1 MLSIITMA
9 LIFFGQC
16 YWLFNQY
23 LYSMDDSIREMQVA
37 CDSVLEKEFE
47 IRYEKFH
54 EKYMEGRDTKLMINI
69 HMFDSITLNNKHGG
83 SGTNY
88 VRFRFSADSIMP
100 KEKTVTIRN
109 AKSENSTRYINRYLT
124 ALKYPPTKQLIDS
137 LLLTYGFGP
146 TQNFVF
152 KKTSN
157 CVQPAV
163 FTVRGNLVK
172 SLHVAFCTNPFHYQI
187 VHFDL
192 PVTVSDV
199 IRSMIWQLAGS
210 LLLMLILAFCLISQ
224 MRTIVIQKRID
235 NIRHEFMKNMIYEM
249 KQPEESTAENV
260 IRIGKTDFH
269 YGSNELRY
277 GKERV
282 IITSRQAELL
292 RLLAETPN
300 MVVSRERILH
310 EVWGDDS
317 YSNSLA
323 LNVQIT
329 YLRRALKSDASIV
342 IDAVIKKGYVLKIKS

>member
-124 ALKYPPTKQLIDS
+124 LRILYIIETKKIDAY
-137 LLLTYGFGP
+137 LLSVENYH
-146 TQNFVF
+146 
-152 KKTSN
+152 KKTNQQHQFSESMLLN
-157 CVQPAV
+157 ISHV
-163 FTVRGNLVK
+163 NL
-172 SLHVAFCTNPFHYQI
+172 SLI
-187 VHFDL
+187 MDD
-192 PVTVSDV
+192 VSA
-199 IRSMIWQLAGS
+199 RCSHKNF
-210 LLLMLILAFCLISQ
+210 LL
-224 MRTIVIQKRID
+224 
-235 NIRHEFMKNMIYEM
+235 
-249 KQPEESTAENV
+249 
-260 IRIGKTDFH
+260 
-269 YGSNELRY
+269 
-277 GKERV
+277 
-282 IITSRQAELL
+282 
-292 RLLAETPN
+292 
-300 MVVSRERILH
+300 
-310 EVWGDDS
+310 
-317 YSNSLA
+317 
-323 LNVQIT
+323 
-329 YLRRALKSDASIV
+329 
-342 IDAVIKKGYVLKIKS
+342 